1 MNRCQGNSNRNY
13 DYNGSNGI
21 TSCSKKSSNSNGISG
36 GSGSGSVGNSSGVG
50 YDADGAYVN
59 AHVAT
64 SQLYRQGTRS
74 RMCLPSSVSTLPQ
87 HPMRVGAQQHDS
99 TLSSAV
105 SVPQVSPPQ
114 QYCPAD
120 SVILSAHMAPTS
132 DAQRPLSEEEVRWAF
147 EGVSDLRYF
156 SDPKFRRFVSSLP

>member
-1 MNRCQGNSNRNY
+1 
-13 DYNGSNGI
+13 
-21 TSCSKKSSNSNGISG
+21 
-36 GSGSGSVGNSSGVG
+36 
-50 YDADGAYVN
+50 
-59 AHVAT
+59 
-64 SQLYRQGTRS
+64 
-74 RMCLPSSVSTLPQ
+74 MCLPSSVSTLPQ

-156 SDPKFRRFVSSLP
+156 SDPKFKRFVSSLP